1 MKELID
7 DILNEEFTNR
17 EVVVYGFVAPVV
29 LIVVCLLAGA

>member
-7 DILNEEFTNR
+7 DILNEEFTKR

-29 LIVVCLLAGA
+29 LIVFALLAGA